1 MFDMHS
7 FHHPECSIPC
17 RYKWRRR
24 RWNAQ
29 VVDLSFEGAI
39 ISQSSPAPRPGS
51 QLIVELG
58 LGGGRL
64 PLSAK
69 VVYRQTSSQGLFG
82 VQFGGSCE
90 DNLKR
95 LEPFLKPE
103 MASRASQAEV

>member
-1 MFDMHS
+1 MFDIHS
-7 FHHPECSIPC
+7 FRHPECSIPC

-24 RWNAQ
+24 RWSAQ

-39 ISQSSPAPRPGS
+39 ISQSTPAPRPGS

-58 LGGGRL
+58 LGRERL

-69 VVYRQTSSQGLFG
+69 VVYRQTRSQGLFG
-82 VQFGGSCE
+82 VRFGGTCD

-95 LEPFLKPE
+95 LEPFLKLE
-103 MASRASQAEV
+103 MAGQAKV